1 MPQRNLADPIIVT
14 ARRPLWPWLVGA
26 GVVIVGG
33 GATWLMTHQAA
44 AKPTTV
50 TKAPVHHHTTRPTSK
65 FQPQAGTPNYVP
77 KSQPKNGQVFQAM
90 AAINDKYMTWGDQ
103 QIAKAIPSIP
113 SRGPNAGM
121 LTPAILN
128 SPWVLKHYP
137 GPKVPTSLAAAGVK
151 LPAGTP
157 ANGSIVGLSLGD
169 MQQALK
175 ATGFFPQLTPQQLLG
190 AYQTAAKYVMA
201 SQGNNPASSIQYN
214 DPYADGGQEDA
225 SWFAGSHDNAAWN
238 FIAPASQGGMLPL
251 RQVNYDN
258 WVSFTLNA
266 GNYYNL
272 VKVSPVV
279 SHPSGHVVVGDVGIE
294 NITDHIIGSDLVNGK
309 LVIGQYSGSI
319 GEVSLALIKDGS
331 QERWYVTAM
340 SGISGSNTPTQ
351 TYWTAPAK

>member
-1 MPQRNLADPIIVT
+1 MSQTDGPIIMS
-14 ARRPLWPWLVGA
+14 ARRPVWPWIAGA
-26 GVVIVGG
+26 VVVIGGGVV
-33 GATWLMTHQAA
+33 AFETLHAA
-44 AKPTTV
+44 PKPTTV
-50 TKAPVHHHTTRPTSK
+50 TQAPVHHHTPRPTSK

-77 KSQPKNGQVFQAM
+77 QSQPKNGQVFQAM

-113 SRGPNAGM
+113 SSGSNAGM

-157 ANGSIVGLSLGD
+157 ANGSIVGLTLGD

-175 ATGFFPQLTPQQLLG
+175 ATGFFPQLTPQQLIG
-190 AYQTAAKYVMA
+190 AYQTAAKAVMA
-201 SQGNNPASSIQYN
+201 YEGNNPVSEMQYL
-214 DPYADGGQEDA
+214 DPYTDGGQEDQ
-225 SWFAGSHDNAAWN
+225 SWVAGYHGTPAYD

-251 RQVNYDN
+251 RQVDYLT
-258 WVSFTLNA
+258 WTSFSLNA

-272 VKVSPVV
+272 VKVAPAVT
-279 SHPSGHVVVGDVGIE
+279 HPTGHVVVGDVGIE
-294 NITDHIIGSDLVNGK
+294 NVQIHTIESGMVSGHLTIGRYD
-309 LVIGQYSGSI
+309 GSI
-319 GEVSLALIKDGS
+319 GEVSLALIRDGK

-340 SGISGSNTPTQ
+340 SGISFGNTPSQ
-351 TYWTAPAK
+351 IVWTASAK